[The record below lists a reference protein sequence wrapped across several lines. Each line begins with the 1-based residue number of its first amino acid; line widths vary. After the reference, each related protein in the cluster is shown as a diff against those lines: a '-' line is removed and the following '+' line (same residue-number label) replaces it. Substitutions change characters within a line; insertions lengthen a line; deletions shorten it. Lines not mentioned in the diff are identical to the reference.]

1 MTMREIDVAIVGA
14 GLSGLMAGRRL
25 MGSGLSVALF
35 ESLPLTGGRAM
46 TYPVGRGQADAGA
59 QFFTA
64 RAPEF
69 AAIVTQWLQDGL
81 VFEWSRGWPDGS
93 FDEAVADGYPRYA
106 ARGGFSMLAEQLA
119 KDLPIYRSCP
129 VDSLSIR
136 GDRWIVT
143 GPNLSST
150 IQARAVLL
158 CLPVPEALS
167 ILVESG
173 VAMPVEEYQT
183 LSAIQYGRCLCG
195 LFEVEGTDKIPFP
208 GAVQRPEQNITWV
221 ADNLRKGV
229 SPTSRTITAHAGRVV
244 SQAYWAMDDAEVLA
258 WVWAEIGG
266 WFSAD
271 AQVTDARLIR
281 WPYAVPLSIYP
292 ERYLLSALVPLLAF
306 AGDAFDGPRVEGAVL
321 SGLAAAEALLTQ
333 MP

>member
-25 MGSGLSVALF
+25 AGSSLSVALF
-35 ESLPLTGGRAM
+35 ESLPVAGGRAM
-46 TYPVGRGQADAGA
+46 THPVGRGQADSGA

-81 VFEWSRGWPDGS
+81 VFEWSRGWSDGS
-93 FDEAVADGYPRYA
+93 FGEAVADGYPRYA

-119 KDLPIYRSCP
+119 QGLSIYRSCP

-143 GPNLSST
+143 GPNLPST
-150 IQARAVLL
+150 VQARAALL

-167 ILVESG
+167 ILVG
-173 VAMPVEEYQT
+173 GDVAVPIEEYQT
-183 LSAIQYGRCLCG
+183 LSAIHYGRCLCG
-195 LFEVEGTDKIPFP
+195 LFEVEGADEMPFP

-229 SPTSRTITAHAGRVV
+229 STTSRTITAHAGRDA
-244 SQAYWAMDDAEVLA
+244 SQAYWSMNDAEVLA
-258 WVWAEIGG
+258 WMWAEIGR

-271 AQVTDARLIR
+271 TQMTNARLIR
-281 WPYAVPLSIYP
+281 WPYAVPLSTYP

-306 AGDAFDGPRVEGAVL
+306 AGDAFDGPQVEGAVL
-321 SGLAAAEALLTQ
+321 SGLAAADALLTR
-333 MP
+333 MS